1 MDSLKLEKKVVSHK
15 NKNSNLRQQQNM
27 ISHEYR
33 TPLSTSLMLLDT
45 IQDDKSISD
54 ESSNILWLIITQINM
69 LLCLVNDQLDIQTI

>member
-15 NKNSNLRQQQNM
+15 NKNSNLRQQHNM